1 MASVSS
7 LIILTFI
14 NNLFMNYKKFFSDE
28 LVSLKSQGLYR
39 KFRAINR
46 NKASFPKATE
56 RFEGKEREVE
66 VWCSNDYL
74 NLSQHPEVTKTSI
87 EVINELGTGSGGTR
101 NISGTSTYH
110 VDLERLIA
118 DLHRKESALLFPSAY
133 TANQSTLW
141 TLCKNMEG
149 IEVFSDELNHAS
161 LIQGIKNA
169 DVVTH
174 IFRHND
180 TEHLEELLNTAN
192 ANTPKLIV
200 FESLYSMEGLRS
212 PLQKIIDIAKKYNA
226 LTYLDEVHSVGL
238 YGPEGRG
245 ITAEKGLEDEI
256 DIINGTLSKSYGQM
270 GGYVAANAD
279 IIDYI
284 RSFAPGFI
292 FTSSMNPSIAAA
304 SITSIKIAMSS
315 EDLRENIRIN
325 SDRIRAGLRELQIPF
340 LENDSHIIPIHL
352 YDPRLCKEAANLLL
366 EKHGIYIQPIFYP
379 TVPKGDERFRVTITP
394 RHEASDIDHF
404 LDALDDVW
412 KQMDLKRSDSDQEEK
427 SAVSRIY

>member
-1 MASVSS
+1 
-7 LIILTFI
+7 
-14 NNLFMNYKKFFSDE
+14 MNYKKFFSDE

-110 VDLERLIA
+110 VDLERLLA

-315 EDLRENIRIN
+315 EDLRDNIRIN

-412 KQMDLKRSDSDQEEK
+412 KQMDLRRSDSTEEEK
-427 SAVSRIY
+427 PAVSRIY

>member
-1 MASVSS
+1 
-7 LIILTFI
+7 
-14 NNLFMNYKKFFSDE
+14 MNYKKFFSDE

-46 NKASFPKATE
+46 NKSSFPKATE
-56 RFEGKEREVE
+56 RFEGQQREVE

-87 EVINELGTGSGGTR
+87 DVINELGTGSGGTR

-110 VDLERLIA
+110 VDLENLLA
-118 DLHRKESALLFPSAY
+118 NLHNKESALLFPSAY

-141 TLCKNMEG
+141 TLCKNLEG
-149 IEVFSDELNHAS
+149 VEIFSDELNHAS

-169 DVVTH
+169 NVECHV
-174 IFRHND
+174 FRHND
-180 TEHLEELLNTAN
+180 TDHLEELINNSN
-192 ANTPKLIV
+192 ADSPKIIV

-212 PLQKIIDIAKKYNA
+212 PLQKIIEIAKKYNA

-238 YGPEGRG
+238 YGPQGRG

-256 DIINGTLSKSYGQM
+256 DIINGTLSKAFGQM
-270 GGYVAANAD
+270 GGYVAASAD

-292 FTSSMNPSIAAA
+292 FTSSMNPSVAAA
-304 SITSIKIAMSS
+304 SITSIKVAMES
-315 EDLRENIRIN
+315 EDLRENIRVN
-325 SDRIRAGLRELQIPF
+325 SDRIRAGLRDLRIPF

-366 EKHGIYIQPIFYP
+366 EKHGIYIQPIFFP

-394 RHEASDIDHF
+394 RHEASDIDNF
-404 LDALDDVW
+404 LSALDDVW
-412 KQMDLKRSDSDQEEK
+412 TTMDLKRSDTIEEEK
-427 SAVSRIY
+427 PAISRIY

>member
-1 MASVSS
+1 
-7 LIILTFI
+7 
-14 NNLFMNYKKFFSDE
+14 MNYKKFFSDE

-46 NKASFPKATE
+46 NKSSFPKATE
-56 RFEGKEREVE
+56 RFEGQEREVE

-110 VDLERLIA
+110 VDLENLLA
-118 DLHRKESALLFPSAY
+118 DLHNKESALLFPSAY

-141 TLCKNMEG
+141 TLCKNLEG
-149 IEVFSDELNHAS
+149 VEIFSDELNHAS

-169 DVVTH
+169 NVECHV
-174 IFRHND
+174 FRHND
-180 TEHLEELLNTAN
+180 TEHLEELINNAN
-192 ANTPKLIV
+192 ANSPKIIV

-212 PLQKIIDIAKKYNA
+212 PLQKIIEIAKKYSA

-245 ITAEKGLEDEI
+245 ITAEKGLEDDI
-256 DIINGTLSKSYGQM
+256 DIINGTLSKAFGQM
-270 GGYVAANAD
+270 GGYVAASAD

-292 FTSSMNPSIAAA
+292 FTSSMNPSVAAA
-304 SITSIKIAMSS
+304 SITSIKVAMES
-315 EDLRENIRIN
+315 EDLRENIRVN
-325 SDRIRAGLRELQIPF
+325 SDRIRKGLRDLQIPF

-366 EKHGIYIQPIFYP
+366 ERHGIYIQPIFFP

-394 RHEASDIDHF
+394 RHEANDINNF
-404 LDALDDVW
+404 LNALDDVW
-412 KQMDLKRSDSDQEEK
+412 NTMDLRRSDSIGQEK
-427 SAVSRIY
+427 PALSRIY

>member
-1 MASVSS
+1 
-7 LIILTFI
+7 
-14 NNLFMNYKKFFSDE
+14 MNYKKFFSDE
-28 LVSLKSQGLYR
+28 LISLKSQGLYR

-46 NKASFPKATE
+46 NKSSFPKATE
-56 RFEGKEREVE
+56 RFEGREREVE

-74 NLSQHPEVTKTSI
+74 NLSQHPEVTKTSVD
-87 EVINELGTGSGGTR
+87 VINRLGTGSGGTR

-110 VDLERLIA
+110 VDLEQLLA

-169 DVVTH
+169 DVETH

-212 PLQKIIDIAKKYNA
+212 PLQKIIEIAKKYNA

-245 ITAEKGLEDEI
+245 ITAEKGLEDDI
-256 DIINGTLSKSYGQM
+256 DIINGTLSKSFGQM

-315 EDLRENIRIN
+315 EDLRDNIRIN
-325 SDRIRAGLRELQIPF
+325 SDRIRKGLKDLEIPF

-394 RHEASDIDHF
+394 RHEARDIDHF

-412 KQMDLKRSDSDQEEK
+412 KQMDLRRSDSAEEEK

>member
-1 MASVSS
+1 
-7 LIILTFI
+7 
-14 NNLFMNYKKFFSDE
+14 MNYKKFFSDE

-270 GGYVAANAD
+270 GGYVSANAD

-412 KQMDLKRSDSDQEEK
+412 KQMDLKRSDSNQEDK

>member
-1 MASVSS
+1 
-7 LIILTFI
+7 
-14 NNLFMNYKKFFSDE
+14 MNYKKFFSDE

-46 NKASFPKATE
+46 NKSSFPKATE
-56 RFEGKEREVE
+56 RFEGQQREVE

-110 VDLERLIA
+110 VDLENLLA
-118 DLHRKESALLFPSAY
+118 DLHNKESALLFPSAY

-141 TLCKNMEG
+141 TLCKNLEG
-149 IEVFSDELNHAS
+149 VEIFSDELNHAS

-169 DVVTH
+169 NVECHV
-174 IFRHND
+174 FRHND
-180 TEHLEELLNTAN
+180 TEHLEELINNAN
-192 ANTPKLIV
+192 ANSPKIIV

-212 PLQKIIDIAKKYNA
+212 PLQKIIEIAKKYNA

-238 YGPEGRG
+238 YGPEGMG
-245 ITAEKGLEDEI
+245 ITAEKGLEDDI
-256 DIINGTLSKSYGQM
+256 DIINGTLSKAFGQM
-270 GGYVAANAD
+270 GGYVAASAD

-292 FTSSMNPSIAAA
+292 FTSSMNPSVAAA
-304 SITSIKIAMSS
+304 SITSIKVAMES
-315 EDLRENIRIN
+315 EDLRENIRVN
-325 SDRIRAGLRELQIPF
+325 SDRIRAGLRDLQIPF

-366 EKHGIYIQPIFYP
+366 ERHGIYIQPIFFP

-394 RHEASDIDHF
+394 RHEANDINNF
-404 LDALDDVW
+404 LNALDDVW
-412 KQMDLKRSDSDQEEK
+412 KTMDLRRSDAIEEEK

>member
-1 MASVSS
+1 
-7 LIILTFI
+7 
-14 NNLFMNYKKFFSDE
+14 MNYKKFFSDE

-46 NKASFPKATE
+46 NKSSFPKATE

-110 VDLERLIA
+110 VDLERLLA

-180 TEHLEELLNTAN
+180 TEHLEELLNNAN

>member
-1 MASVSS
+1 
-7 LIILTFI
+7 
-14 NNLFMNYKKFFSDE
+14 MNYKKFFSDE
-28 LVSLKSQGLYR
+28 LISLKSQGLYR

-46 NKASFPKATE
+46 NKSSFPKATE
-56 RFEGKEREVE
+56 RFEGNQREVE

-110 VDLERLIA
+110 VDLEQLLA

-141 TLCKNMEG
+141 TLCKNLEG
-149 IEVFSDELNHAS
+149 VEIFSDELNHAS

-169 DVVTH
+169 NVECHV
-174 IFRHND
+174 FRHND
-180 TEHLEELLNTAN
+180 TEHLEELINNAN
-192 ANTPKLIV
+192 ADSPKIIV

-212 PLQKIIDIAKKYNA
+212 PLQKIIEIAKKYNA

-245 ITAEKGLEDEI
+245 ITAEKGLEDDI
-256 DIINGTLSKSYGQM
+256 DIINGTLSKAFGQM
-270 GGYVAANAD
+270 GGYVAASAD

-292 FTSSMNPSIAAA
+292 FTSSMNPSVAAA
-304 SITSIKIAMSS
+304 SITSIKISMES
-315 EDLRENIRIN
+315 EVLRENIRVN
-325 SDRIRAGLRELQIPF
+325 SDHIRLGLRDLQIPF

-352 YDPRLCKEAANLLL
+352 YDPRVCKEAANLLL
-366 EKHGIYIQPIFYP
+366 EKHGLYIQPIFHP

-394 RHEASDIDHF
+394 RHEASDINHF
-404 LDALDDVW
+404 LDAIDDVW
-412 KQMDLKRSDSDQEEK
+412 KTMGLKRSDAAEEDK
-427 SAVSRIY
+427 PAVSRIY

>member
-1 MASVSS
+1 
-7 LIILTFI
+7 
-14 NNLFMNYKKFFSDE
+14 MNYKKFFSDE

-110 VDLERLIA
+110 VDLERLLA

-394 RHEASDIDHF
+394 RHEANDIDHF

-412 KQMDLKRSDSDQEEK
+412 KQMDLRRSDSAEEEK

>member
-1 MASVSS
+1 
-7 LIILTFI
+7 
-14 NNLFMNYKKFFSDE
+14 MNYKKFFSDE
-28 LVSLKSQGLYR
+28 LISLKSQGLYR

-46 NKASFPKATE
+46 NKSSFPKATE

-74 NLSQHPEVTKTSI
+74 NLSQHPQVTRTSV
-87 EVINELGTGSGGTR
+87 EVINQLGTGSGGTR

-110 VDLERLIA
+110 VDLENLLA
-118 DLHRKESALLFPSAY
+118 ELHQKESALLFPSAY
-133 TANQSTLW
+133 TAYQSTLW

-149 IEVFSDELNHAS
+149 VEVFSDELNHAS

-180 TEHLEELLNTAN
+180 TEHLEELLKTAN
-192 ANTPKLIV
+192 ANSPKIIV

-212 PLQKIIDIAKKYNA
+212 PLQKIIEIARKYNA

-245 ITAEKGLEDEI
+245 ITAEKGLDQDI
-256 DIINGTLSKSYGQM
+256 DIINGTLSKSFGQM
-270 GGYVAANAD
+270 GGYVAANSD

-304 SITSIKIAMSS
+304 SITAINIAKKA
-315 EDLRENIRIN
+315 EDLRENIRHN
-325 SDRIRAGLRELQIPF
+325 SARIRKGLTDLEIPF

-352 YDPRLCKEAANLLL
+352 YDPRLCKEAANMLL

-394 RHEASDIDHF
+394 RHEAGDIDHF

-412 KQMDLKRSDSDQEEK
+412 KTLDLKRSDLSIEERT
-427 SAVSRIY
+427 SVSRIY